1 MNKPDIDPVT
11 RHCSSCDGIH
21 YGDTGDCVYK
31 RTPMPPEK
39 PTTWPDS
46 PAEKMRMEAHD
57 AAITL
62 AHTGD
67 YGPVFRAIDALADA
81 LVKASSTMPESPAP
95 QPAPCRICG
104 NPMQEPNRAFH
115 SGCVS
120 APCRS
125 DRVYA
130 EAVAARIGAQAQLA
144 IHLHEAGECI
154 ARVPAAPQ
162 PATET
167 HECWTCDHSRAF
179 GLPSPYHPVLDSI
192 RAAEHRD
199 IHNHDVR
206 PARREVSK

>member
-1 MNKPDIDPVT
+1 MAGLPIGIRCRPRRAVTLWAMTCARGLTEIPPMNKPDIDPVT

-95 QPAPCRICG
+95 QPAPCRICV
-104 NPMQEPNRAFH
+104 NPMQEPNRAF
-115 SGCVS
+115 
-120 APCRS
+120 
-125 DRVYA
+125 
-130 EAVAARIGAQAQLA
+130 
-144 IHLHEAGECI
+144 
-154 ARVPAAPQ
+154 
-162 PATET
+162 
-167 HECWTCDHSRAF
+167 
-179 GLPSPYHPVLDSI
+179 
-192 RAAEHRD
+192 
-199 IHNHDVR
+199 
-206 PARREVSK
+206 